1 MAAESTEV
9 GRTVAVKTTRH
20 GMRARVSVDKRLA
33 IGRRI
38 KQLTAT
44 LRERLSLGADPDPLL
59 LAAVEKAAQ
68 LTALAE
74 DAAARALRADPKVT
88 LDDVVRLTRLAD
100 LSVRQ
105 LRLDRHKA
113 APMTPT
119 LMQYL
124 GNQRNEN
131 GSGGG

>member
-1 MAAESTEV
+1 MVAESAEA

-20 GMRARVSVDKRLA
+20 GMRARVLIDKRLA

-44 LRERLSLGADPDPLL
+44 FRARVGFDVDQDPVLL
-59 LAAVEKAAQ
+59 TAIDKAAQ

-100 LSVRQ
+100 LSVRR
-105 LRLDRHKA
+105 LHLDRHNTKQPPSLADYLA
-113 APMTPT
+113 AH
-119 LMQYL
+119 
-124 GNQRNEN
+124 
-131 GSGGG
+131 GGEQGGAK